1 MGRLMARVKS
11 GAISLAVKP
20 ETAAL
25 AMLLIEA
32 LQFRHR
38 EGRVEQVEPDRLE
51 MDVLAELLL
60 RFSEDIVVVESER
73 RGILYGEPARV
84 ARVVAVAHLRRPHQR
99 VEGDGDHALTRTGT
113 EFPLPQKKRPVSAIS
128 VIFVFLRSKF

>member
-1 MGRLMARVKS
+1 MARVKS
-11 GAISLAVKP
+11 GAISPAVKP

-60 RFSEDIVVVESER
+60 RFSEDIVVVE
-73 RGILYGEPARV
+73 
-84 ARVVAVAHLRRPHQR
+84 
-99 VEGDGDHALTRTGT
+99 GDGDHALARVGT
-113 EFPLPQKKRPVSAIS
+113 EFSSPQNSGLPLSFP
-128 VIFVFLRSKF
+128 